1 MMNSLNKK
9 ILGVFFALT
18 HSQILLAAGSGDEV
32 KQMLSQ
38 TFDKPNNPVTTEVV
52 VVQGNYALADWT
64 QGSKGGRALLVKTPE
79 SWKVLVCGGE
89 GLTRVDNIKG
99 ARVPEKTAQ
108 SLVSQ
113 LVDNEKMLSNEKIK
127 RINSFKDKKH

>member
-1 MMNSLNKK
+1 MNSFNKK

-18 HSQILLAAGSGDEV
+18 HSQFVLAAGSGDDV
-32 KQMLSQ
+32 KQMLSR
-38 TFDKPNNPVTTEVV
+38 TFDKPNNPVTTEAV
-52 VVQGNYALADWT
+52 VVQDNYALADWT
-64 QGSKGGRALLVKTPE
+64 QGSKGGRVLLVKTPE

-89 GLTRVDNIKG
+89 ALLKLYNIKG

-113 LVDNEKMLSNEKIK
+113 LVDNEKMISNEKIK
-127 RINSFKDKKH
+127 RINSFKGEKH